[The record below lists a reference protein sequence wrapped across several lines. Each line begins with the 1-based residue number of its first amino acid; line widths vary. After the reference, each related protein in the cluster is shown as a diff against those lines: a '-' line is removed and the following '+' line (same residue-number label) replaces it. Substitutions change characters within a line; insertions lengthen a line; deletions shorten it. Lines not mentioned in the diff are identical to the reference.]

1 MLETKHLEA
10 ILALS
15 QTGSFHKAADALY
28 ISQPALSTAL
38 KKLEEQLGVTLFE
51 RSSAG
56 VKPTALC
63 QSLLPLAK
71 EIMEELNQFTILCYA
86 YNVVTKLAH
95 RHTPLIISAYPLLS
109 AALLPE
115 VLSSLKA
122 HVPELDIAIRNL
134 PMNDNLPTPEDNEL
148 ILCIERTD
156 ISAPLSPGLCRQ
168 TLCALEPMVCLHKDY
183 LKPLPAFIDEQE
195 LLTLPLI
202 TILKNN
208 PHSSIVTTSILNHLY
223 SLKADLDV
231 TDVTSA
237 TLLASFLQKQL
248 GVGFSLQFDF
258 TPMRLSTENII
269 ALPLKHTNPQSFAL
283 SLIHTGHIPP
293 ELLTLLVELFHNA
306 LLRM

>member
-10 ILALS
+10 ILALA
-15 QTGSFHKAADALY
+15 QTGSFHKAADTLY

-51 RSSAG
+51 RSSSG
-56 VKPTALC
+56 VKPTPLC

-71 EIMEELNQFTILCYA
+71 NIMEDLNQFTILCSA
-86 YNVVTKLAH
+86 YNVLTKLAH
-95 RHTPLIISAYPLLS
+95 RHYPLIISAYPLLA

-122 HVPELDIAIRNL
+122 HVPELDIAIRNIPMDGTL
-134 PMNDNLPTPEDNEL
+134 PAPEANEL

-156 ISAPLSPGLCRQ
+156 EPAPLGPGLCRE

-183 LKPLPAFIDEQE
+183 LKPLPAFIYEQE
-195 LLTLPLI
+195 LVRLPLI

-208 PHSSIVTTSILNHLY
+208 PHSSIVTTSILTHLY
-223 SLKADLDV
+223 TLKSDLLV

-237 TLLASFLQKQL
+237 TLLVSFLQKQL

-258 TPMRLSTENII
+258 TPMRITADQIVS
-269 ALPLKHTNPQSFAL
+269 LPLRHTNPQTFAL
-283 SLIHTGHIPP
+283 SLIHTEHIPP
-293 ELLTLLVELFHNA
+293 ELVTLLVQLFHNA